1 MFLVLC
7 IATSCERS
15 DDGIG
20 NAKEEKGWIEILNNE
35 TVVVYKG
42 ETGSIDVDVNIQ
54 VPTTSSELAINYD
67 LVSVSGTDPNAV
79 FSNSGKVTAP
89 AGKTSYTGPSNN
101 TGKEF
106 LYLSVIELNLEELIS
121 ASLTGPMVFDVVLTG
136 TSSSKITSGL

>member
-20 NAKEEKGWIEILNNE
+20 NAQEEKGWIEILNNE

-67 LVSVSGTDPNAV
+67 LVSVSGTW
-79 FSNSGKVTAP
+79 
-89 AGKTSYTGPSNN
+89 
-101 TGKEF
+101 
-106 LYLSVIELNLEELIS
+106 
-121 ASLTGPMVFDVVLTG
+121 
-136 TSSSKITSGL
+136 IT